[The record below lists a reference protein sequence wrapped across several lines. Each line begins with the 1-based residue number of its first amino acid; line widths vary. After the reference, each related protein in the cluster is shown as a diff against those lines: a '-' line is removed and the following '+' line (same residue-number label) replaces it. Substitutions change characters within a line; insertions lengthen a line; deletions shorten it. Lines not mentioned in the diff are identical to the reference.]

1 MSALFFLL
9 KKEAKNSFL
18 DLLRHPVK
26 LVAYILL
33 FGMLGFSIFQRAVM
47 HWGVPP
53 VTAAA
58 DIRLLHGVYFGALLL
73 LGVPILLSGMKSGAA
88 FFKMNDVNLLFPAPI
103 SPRKILLYGL
113 LRQLASILLLTIFL
127 LLYGVMAMD
136 LFGVTWGEI
145 LLLVLGLVLGLFQFE
160 VLAML
165 AYQLSNRNPRWV
177 QRMRGALYIVLAA
190 AAIGVLYGFS
200 LGEGGPDSLLSAIS
214 VSVLEALPV
223 FGWVKGLVFGLIS
236 GNLLNLFIYGILVA
250 TTIIAALLV
259 FLKGNVDYYES
270 VLDRAEADYEQ
281 RTAEGASRSARERG
295 NPRVS
300 KLGIGAGW
308 GADVFLFKHLRE
320 GKRRSRLVFVG
331 MSTLLLLGVNLALV
345 FLLSYASSAEPLRP
359 DYLMGV
365 SLALSCY
372 ILFFYNT
379 TGDWVRE
386 LAKPYIYLVPEPS
399 FRKLLWA
406 GSAGVAKA
414 CAEGVLLFAVMG
426 VFTGS
431 SPLTAVACM
440 LVYMAMGVYFLA
452 GNVLSMRLFGKVG
465 RQGLLLLVL
474 MLLLL
479 AILSPGLGFSA
490 FILFSGYSA
499 LVSALPLAGWA
510 LLAALVMVF
519 CCRNLL
525 SNIELSS

>member
-1 MSALFFLL
+1 MNALFFLL
-9 KKEAKNSFL
+9 RKEAKNSLL

-53 VTAAA
+53 VTA

-88 FFKMNDVNLLFPAPI
+88 FFKMNDVNLLFPAPV

-136 LFGVTWGEI
+136 MFGVTWGEI
-145 LLLVLGLVLGLFQFE
+145 LILVLGLVVGLFQFE

-165 AYQLSNRNPRWV
+165 AYQLANRNPRWV
-177 QRMRGALYIVLAA
+177 QRMRGALYVVLAA
-190 AAIGVLYGFS
+190 AAMGVLYGFS
-200 LGEGGPDSLLSAIS
+200 LGKGGPDSVLSAIS

-236 GNLLNLFIYGILVA
+236 GNILNVFIYGILVA
-250 TTIIAALLV
+250 TTIFGALLI

-270 VLDRAEADYEQ
+270 VIDRAEAGYEQ
-281 RTAEGASRSARERG
+281 HETESVGHAARRHG
-295 NPRVS
+295 RARVS
-300 KLGIGAGW
+300 AMGIGAGW
-308 GADVFLFKHLRE
+308 GASVFFFKHLRE
-320 GKRRSRLVFVG
+320 GKRRSRLVFAG
-331 MSTLLLLGVNLALV
+331 MSTLLLLGVNLVLI
-345 FLLSYASSAEPLRP
+345 FLLSYASSAGPLRP

-365 SLALSCY
+365 SLTLSCY
-372 ILFFYNT
+372 ILFFYST

-386 LAKPYIYLVPEPS
+386 LANPYIYLAPEAP

-406 GSAGVAKA
+406 GAAGVAKA
-414 CAEGVLLFAVMG
+414 CAEGVLLFTVMG
-426 VFTGS
+426 IFTGC

-440 LVYMAMGVYFLA
+440 LVYAAMGVFFLA
-452 GNVLSMRLFGKVG
+452 GNVLSVRLFGKVAG
-465 RQGLLLLVL
+465 R
-474 MLLLL
+474 
-479 AILSPGLGFSA
+479 ACCCLS
-490 FILFSGYSA
+490 
-499 LVSALPLAGWA
+499 
-510 LLAALVMVF
+510 
-519 CCRNLL
+519 
-525 SNIELSS
+525 

>member
-1 MSALFFLL
+1 MNALFFLL
-9 KKEAKNSFL
+9 RKEAKNSLL

-53 VTAAA
+53 VTA

-88 FFKMNDVNLLFPAPI
+88 FFKMNDVNLLFPAPV

-136 LFGVTWGEI
+136 MFGVTWGEI
-145 LLLVLGLVLGLFQFE
+145 LILVLGLVVGLFQFE

-165 AYQLSNRNPRWV
+165 AYQLANRNPRWV
-177 QRMRGALYIVLAA
+177 QRMRGALYVVLAA
-190 AAIGVLYGFS
+190 AAMGVLYGFS
-200 LGEGGPDSLLSAIS
+200 LGKGGPDSVLSAIS

-236 GNLLNLFIYGILVA
+236 GNILNVFIYGILVA
-250 TTIIAALLV
+250 TTIFGALLI

-270 VLDRAEADYEQ
+270 VIDRAEAGYEQ
-281 RTAEGASRSARERG
+281 HETESVGHAVRRHGRA
-295 NPRVS
+295 RVS
-300 KLGIGAGW
+300 AMGIGAGW
-308 GADVFLFKHLRE
+308 GASVFFFKHLRE
-320 GKRRSRLVFVG
+320 GKRRSRLVFAG
-331 MSTLLLLGVNLALV
+331 MSTLLLLGVNLVLI
-345 FLLSYASSAEPLRP
+345 FLLSYASSAGPLRP

-365 SLALSCY
+365 SLTLSCY
-372 ILFFYNT
+372 ILFFYST

-386 LAKPYIYLVPEPS
+386 LANPYIYLAPEAP

-406 GSAGVAKA
+406 GAAGVAKA
-414 CAEGVLLFAVMG
+414 CAEGVLLFTVMG
-426 VFTGS
+426 IFTGC

-440 LVYMAMGVYFLA
+440 LVYAAMGVFFLA
-452 GNVLSMRLFGKVG
+452 GNVLSVRLFGKVG
-465 RQGLLLLVL
+465 RQGLLLLIL

-479 AILSPGLGFSA
+479 VVLLPGLGLSA
-490 FILFSGYSA
+490 FVLFSSGSA
-499 LVSALPLAGWA
+499 LVSALPLTGWA
-510 LLAALVMVF
+510 LLAAAVIIF

-525 SNIELSS
+525 ANAEWNG